1 MAVTLM
7 YIPKDDTQNYPLY
20 YNYWLKSLV
29 TEPYEP
35 TNLNLIKVPK
45 GVKQKNRKSFLQK
58 FGDYCSF
65 MK

>member
-1 MAVTLM
+1 MADTLM

-45 GVKQKNRKSFLQK
+45 GVKQKNRKSFL
-58 FGDYCSF
+58 
-65 MK
+65 